1 MDRRDFLKKSAVVAT
16 AAAGTAVLGSCVA
29 KKKSA
34 PEKAELGE
42 MTYRSDAKFGDKVS
56 VLGYGC
62 MRWPM
67 KEENGEKVLDQD
79 QINRLV
85 DHAIANGITYFD
97 TAPVYHSGLSE
108 RATGIALSRHDRS
121 KYLIATKL
129 SNFDA
134 RTHSREASMA
144 MYENSFKELQV
155 DVIDYYLLHSLGAD
169 IEGFNK
175 RYIDNGM
182 LDFLMEERENGKIR
196 HLGFSFHGDAK
207 SFDYYLSLHQK
218 YHWDFVQIQMNYLD
232 WKYAV
237 QNNPR
242 NCNGTYLYN
251 ELEKLGIPVV
261 IMEPLLGGRLAKV
274 PQAIADRFYQRDPSK
289 SVASWAFRFCGSFPG
304 VMSALSGM
312 TYMEHLED
320 NLGTF
325 CPLDPLTDEDFQ
337 FLDTVSKLM
346 MEYPTIPCNDCK
358 YCIPC
363 PYGIDIPG
371 ILQHYNKCVNEG
383 SIAADKMDPEYRKAR
398 KRYLTTYAKAIPD
411 MRQADKCIGCNQC
424 VPKCPQSIDIPK
436 QLRRI
441 DRYVENLKKEA

>member
-1 MDRRDFLKKSAVVAT
+1 MDRRDFLKSGI
-16 AAAGTAVLGSCVA
+16 AAAGTMALASCAGSN
-29 KKKSA
+29 SGNIQSQ
-34 PEKAELGE
+34 ELGE
-42 MTYRSDAKFGDKVS
+42 MTYRTDPKFGDKVS
-56 VLGYGC
+56 ILGYGC

-79 QINRLV
+79 MINRLV
-85 DHAIANGITYFD
+85 DHAIANGVTYFD

-121 KYLIATKL
+121 EYLIATKL
-129 SNFDA
+129 SNFDP

-155 DVIDYYLLHSLGAD
+155 EVIDYYLLHSLGAD
-169 IEGFNK
+169 IEGFKK

-182 LDFLMEERENGKIR
+182 LDFLAEEREKGKIR

-207 SFDYYLSLHQK
+207 SFDYYIGLHQK
-218 YHWDFVQIQMNYLD
+218 YHWDFCQIQMNYLD
-232 WKYAV
+232 WKYATL
-237 QNNPR
+237 NNAR
-242 NCNGTYLYN
+242 NCNGDYLYGV
-251 ELEKLGIPVV
+251 LEQLGIPVV

-274 PQAIADRFYQRDPSK
+274 PEAIAERFFQRDPSK
-289 SVASWAFRFCGSFPG
+289 SVASWAFRFCGSYPG
-304 VMSALSGM
+304 VMSTLSGM

-320 NLGTF
+320 NLKTF
-325 CPLDPLTDEDFQ
+325 CPLDPLTEEDFQ

-363 PYGIDIPG
+363 EYGIDIPG

-383 SIAADKMDPEYRKAR
+383 SIAADKMDPEYRKNR
-398 KRYLTTYAKAIPD
+398 KRYLSTYAKAIPD
-411 MRQADKCIGCNQC
+411 LRQADKCIGCGQC
-424 VPKCPQSIDIPK
+424 VPKCPQSIDIPRE
-436 QLRRI
+436 LRKI
-441 DRYVENLKKEA
+441 DRYVENLRKDA